1 MSTETISIKLG
12 DVKLDVTGEVEAAEP
27 EIGRTTSFDLESVEY
42 QGIDVTDL
50 IHELRAVKIVSEAV
64 LEKL

>member
-27 EIGRTTSFDLESVEY
+27 EIGRTKAFDLESVEY

>member
-27 EIGRTTSFDLESVEY
+27 EIGRTKAFDLETVEY
-42 QGIDVTDL
+42 QGIDITDL

>member
-27 EIGRTTSFDLESVEY
+27 EIGRTKAFDLESVEY
-42 QGIDVTDL
+42 RGIDVTDL

>member
-27 EIGRTTSFDLESVEY
+27 EIGRTKAFDLETVEY